1 MDKQLMITL
10 LIIVPLAIL
19 FLWFVAYT
27 IQYNLELEKDRKCR
41 VSSNYVIDD
50 SAKAKYETCMAAKN

>member
-27 IQYNLELEKDRKCR
+27 IQYNLELEKDSKCR

-50 SAKAKYETCMAAKN
+50 SAKEKYETCMAAKN